1 MNIQLSLIDNI
12 MPQNNGTG
20 QAVSKAEQG
29 HNSSKFSLLIEGHTK
44 TSEENLQGASAS
56 LVEQSTTDNNPK
68 KVCKKSNSD
77 VSGTGEQSR
86 GEQASGGEN
95 EPNPSAA
102 SSCAGQTAEQISSV
116 QESNKGQKTDG
127 SKGNSNQPALPA
139 IHGLMKSLEKLT
151 EKAAE
156 KGQLALPAIHGLMKL
171 LEKLT
176 EKAAEKGPPALPAI
190 HGLMKALE
198 KITEKA
204 AEKGPVEPKSISVL
218 TKLATDVTSPVKLT
232 FAPGQIKQ
240 QGNNQQPTGS
250 QSQDVGQNSNLNAGN
265 DKVLLKPNQGADSK
279 QSTAK
284 PEVITQNQH
293 ITKSLE
299 TTCEAAKA
307 EKPGLQSSGRAGN
320 PIDQVMYSDH
330 SKEPKETEPGER
342 QATVTDGLNKIKP
355 DGFNQIDTDTQ
366 NNREAVTEKTV
377 QKIFDAV
384 QMQSESKQ
392 NKDNSAN
399 DKNGPQGPVVHI
411 NALNIP
417 KEQNTE
423 PINTAISNQKTAQ
436 PDNTSISEQ
445 IGESI
450 QSSLQQGIRQI
461 TIRLNPPQLGSVS
474 IKFEQKDGQ
483 ITGLLEV
490 SRSQTREEIQQ
501 ALPALIKNLAD
512 AGITLKRLDVVLTSQ
527 HQQQNYGSNFSS
539 SSQFMNHTGS
549 NQNNSFKYSSTQQGI
564 STPEYEEMLVTD
576 KSINMLI

>member
-1 MNIQLSLIDNI
+1 

-20 QAVSKAEQG
+20 QAVSKTEQG
-29 HNSSKFSLLIEGHTK
+29 HNSSKFSLLIEGHTN
-44 TSEENLQGASAS
+44 TCEENLQRASAS

-95 EPNPSAA
+95 EPNPSAV

-127 SKGNSNQPALPA
+127 SKGNSNQPALPV
-139 IHGLMKSLEKLT
+139 IQDLMKLLENIT
-151 EKAAE
+151 ENTAE
-156 KGQLALPAIHGLMKL
+156 KGPPVLPAIHGLMKS
-171 LEKLT
+171 
-176 EKAAEKGPPALPAI
+176 
-190 HGLMKALE
+190 LE

-218 TKLATDVTSPVKLT
+218 TKLAADVTSPVKLT

-399 DKNGPQGPVVHI
+399 DKNGSQGPVVHI

-436 PDNTSISEQ
+436 PNNTSISEQ

-527 HQQQNYGSNFSS
+527 HQQQNYGNNFSS